1 MIEIIGDPN
10 IFNEGN
16 EVLMDTFVDLW
27 DGTFDDFYDQDI
39 KEELIIRL
47 HQYDDMRRLKLYSSW
62 QESLKKG

>member
-1 MIEIIGDPN
+1 MIETIGDPN

>member
-1 MIEIIGDPN
+1 MIETIGDPD

-27 DGTFDDFYDQDI
+27 DGTFDDFYDRDI

>member
-1 MIEIIGDPN
+1 MIETIGDPD